1 MMSNTKNFFRASA
14 EDFKKIPGSP
24 VAYWLSANM
33 VNAFI
38 HFPSVGKEMITR
50 EGMATSNNDLFLR
63 LWYEVSL
70 GRISFSTIS
79 NDMLLTKWVPYNK
92 GGEFRKWSGN
102 DYYVVNWENNGY
114 DIKHSIDLNT
124 GRIRSHNY
132 NGAYG
137 FKSGL
142 TWSAISSGTFSV
154 RKTSIGYLFDS
165 KGAKG
170 FVEDIDF
177 YAGLL
182 NSVVARRFLEV
193 LAPTLDYKV
202 GDIIEIPVAKHI
214 KRDLLRKGARQCV
227 RLSQF
232 IWDSYETSWDF
243 KVNPLVEKGC
253 NLVNPVNPVKNLSD
267 LYSELRKQWADN
279 TTEMRQL
286 ETENNRIFIEA
297 YGLQDEL
304 TPDVPWNEITLT
316 CNPWYRYGVKIEGN
330 SGQELGVGTEM
341 PMDEVLESR
350 LKSDTVKE
358 LISYAVGCMMG
369 RYSLS
374 KPGLILAN
382 QGSTID
388 DFRSQHQTLNSGLS
402 TPNLNFSP
410 DADGII
416 PILDDDS
423 FADDIVTQ
431 FHRFLRAAFG
441 ERNFNENLNFIE
453 DALGKDIRAY
463 FVKDFYPEHL
473 TRYQKRPI
481 YWLFSSPKGTFSALV
496 YMHRY
501 NSGTVGQVLGY
512 LRNHITKIE
521 ARVDAADRTT
531 ADAAATQGMKSRAI
545 KERAKLV
552 RQLKELEDYER
563 EIMHPLASKRI
574 EIDLD
579 DGVKVNYPKFGEALR
594 KIPGMKKEE

>member
-24 VAYWLSANM
+24 VAYWVSKGFYSCFDFSKLGETSE
-33 VNAFI
+33 V
-38 HFPSVGKEMITR
+38 IT
-50 EGMATSNNDLFLR
+50 GMTIGDNNRYLR
-63 LWYEVSL
+63 LWHEVS
-70 GRISFSTIS
+70 GVKIAFAANTI
-79 NDMLLTKWVPYNK
+79 DDIDLKVTCWIPYSK
-92 GGEFRKWSGN
+92 GGIRRNWYGN
-102 DYYVVNWENNGY
+102 YDYIVNWGEKENFNRAKTTLSRLY
-114 DIKHSIDLNT
+114 LKE
-124 GRIRSHNY
+124 
-132 NGAYG
+132 A
-137 FKSGL
+137 L
-142 TWSAISSGTFSV
+142 TWPFITSGMFSA
-154 RKTSIGYLFDS
+154 RYLPAGSLWDVAGSPMFFKNQLQMWFTLAVLCS
-165 KGAKG
+165 KVSNYILK
-170 FVEDIDF
+170 VS
-177 YAGLL
+177 
-182 NSVVARRFLEV
+182 N
-193 LAPTLDYKV
+193 PTINVQAVDV
-202 GDIIEIPVAKHI
+202 SRIPVVELDELKKDEIVLRVCRAKKI
-214 KRDLLRKGARQCV
+214 AQCD
-227 RLSQF
+227 
-232 IWDSYETSWDF
+232 WDSYETSWDF
-243 KVNPLVEKGC
+243 KVNPMVEKGC
-253 NLVNPVNPVKNLSD
+253 NLVNPVNPVKNLSA
-267 LYSELRKQWADN
+267 LYSELRQQWADN

-304 TPDVPWNEITLT
+304 TPEVPWNEITLT

-330 SGQELGVGTEM
+330 SGQELGVGAEM
-341 PMDEVLESR
+341 PIDEALEAR

-473 TRYQKRPI
+473 TRDQKRPI
-481 YWLFSSPKGTFSALV
+481 YWLFSSPKGSFSALV

-501 NSGTVGQVLGY
+501 NAGTVGQVLGY
-512 LRNHITKIE
+512 LRSHITKIE

-594 KIPGMKKEE
+594 KIPGMKKED

>member
-1 MMSNTKNFFRASA
+1 MNAVKNFFRASA

-24 VAYWLSANM
+24 VAYWVSEGLRKK
-33 VNAFI
+33 FRE
-38 HFPSVGKEMITR
+38 FPSLGN
-50 EGMATSNNDLFLR
+50 MAQVRQGLATGENDRFVR
-63 LWYEVSL
+63 LWHEVDFGNICFIAGSREDAL
-70 GRISFSTIS
+70 NSMKRWF
-79 NDMLLTKWVPYNK
+79 PYNK
-92 GGEFRKWSGN
+92 GGSYRKWFGN
-102 DYYVVNWENNGY
+102 QECIVDWEKDGA
-114 DIKHSIDLNT
+114 
-124 GRIRSHNY
+124 RIRSFVDQKGKLRSRPQNMETY
-132 NGAYG
+132 
-137 FKSGL
+137 FQESVS
-142 TWSAISSGTFSV
+142 WSKISSGNPAFRYFQNGFIYDV
-154 RKTSIGYLFDS
+154 AGTSIFTKS
-165 KGAKG
+165 N
-170 FVEDIDF
+170 EI
-177 YAGLL
+177 LL
-182 NSVVARRFLEV
+182 SIAAVCNSNVVRSILQI
-193 LAPTLDYKV
+193 LSPTLNFEV
-202 GDIIEIPVAKHI
+202 GHI
-214 KRDLLRKGARQCV
+214 ASLPIKLDGVLDNSRLLISKTRED
-227 RLSQF
+227 
-232 IWDSYETSWDF
+232 WNSYETSWDF

-253 NLVNPVNPVKNLSD
+253 NLVNPVNLVKNLSA
-267 LYSELRKQWADN
+267 LYSELRQQWADN
-279 TTEMRQL
+279 TTEMRRL

-304 TPDVPWNEITLT
+304 TPEVPWNEITLT

-330 SGQELGVGTEM
+330 SNQELGSSSEM
-341 PMDEVLESR
+341 PMDEALEAR

-388 DFRSQHQTLNSGLS
+388 DFSSQHQTLNSELS

-463 FVKDFYPEHL
+463 FVKDFYSEHL

-512 LRNHITKIE
+512 LRSHITKIE

-594 KIPGMKKEE
+594 KIPGMKKED